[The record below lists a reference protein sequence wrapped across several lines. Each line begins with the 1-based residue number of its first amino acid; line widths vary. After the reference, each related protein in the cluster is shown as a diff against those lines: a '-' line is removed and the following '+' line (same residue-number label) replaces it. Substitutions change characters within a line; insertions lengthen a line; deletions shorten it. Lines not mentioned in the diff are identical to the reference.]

1 MSLVRWTRRSD
12 LWDPFAGL
20 ADLQEEMNRLFDLS
34 LRRLGRTSWEGA
46 FVPMIDVIEQKDHY
60 LVKAELPGLSKDD
73 VNVTLQDNLLT
84 IKGEKK
90 HEAETQDANFYR
102 RERLY
107 GAFCR
112 TIELPATVDA
122 KKIEAHFK
130 DGVLTVKLPK
140 TEEAKPRQ
148 IEVKVG

>member
-1 MSLVRWTRRSD
+1 MSLVRWTPRSE

-34 LRRLGRTSWEGA
+34 FRRLGRASWEGT
-46 FVPMIDVIEQKDHY
+46 FLPVIDVIEQKDNY
-60 LVKAELPGLSKDD
+60 IVKAELPGLTKDD
-73 VNVTLQDNLLT
+73 VSVTLQDNYLT

-90 HEAETQDANFYR
+90 HEAETKDANYYR

-112 TIELPATVDA
+112 TIELPTTVDA
-122 KKIEAHFK
+122 KKIEAQFK
-130 DGVLTVKLPK
+130 DGVLSVKLPK
-140 TEEAKPRQ
+140 TEEAKPKQ
-148 IEVKVG
+148 IEVKVS